1 MTQPEIIDWLLE
13 GDVAIQYQTCRDL
26 LNLEKPALQ
35 QAIERQGWGAAYL
48 AQRNVTGHWGKGF
61 YQPKWTSSHYTILE
75 LRNLNISPDCQLIRD
90 TLMMILT
97 QEKGPDGGINPSGTI
112 NKSDVCINGMAL
124 NYFAYFL
131 MPEQKLHSVVDFILS
146 QQLPDGGFN
155 CQYNRSGAH
164 HSSLHSTISVL
175 EGIQEYKKQ
184 GYTYRLDELLEDAT
198 QAQEFVLQH
207 RLYKSDKTGNIIKT
221 QFTKLPYP
229 SRWYYDILRALDYF
243 QYARFPY
250 DERMQDAIDLLLKK
264 QRKDY
269 LWNVQAHYPG
279 ERFFDMEQAGQAS
292 RWNTLRAMR
301 VMKLYPAG

>member
-1 MTQPEIIDWLLE
+1 MTQPDIIHWLLE
-13 GDVAIQYQTCRDL
+13 GDVAIQYQTYRDL
-26 LNLEKPALQ
+26 LNQKKPTLQ
-35 QAIERQGWGAAYL
+35 QAIERQGWGARYL
-48 AQRNVTGHWGKGF
+48 AQKNENGHWGMGF
-61 YQPKWTSSHYTILE
+61 YQLKWTSSHYTILE
-75 LRNLNISPDCQLIRD
+75 LRNLNISPECKSVRN
-90 TLMMILT
+90 TLQMILDH
-97 QEKGPDGGINPSGTI
+97 EKGLDGGINPSGTV

-250 DERMQDAIDLLLKK
+250 DERIQDAIDLLLKK